1 MSAWLFDLG
10 NTRLKCAPL
19 EGMRPGRVHALAHA
33 TGTIADA
40 LDAVLPPRIEVAHVA
55 SVAGE
60 ALRVELLDAL
70 ARRCAR
76 IELARTQAA
85 WAGVRIAYAAPARLG
100 VDRFLAMLGA
110 RARIDGAVLLVGVGT
125 AVTIDLLDADGLHRG
140 GHIAPSPEL
149 MREAL
154 HARAPHLPAQGGAR
168 VDWALD
174 TDDALESGCHGALLG
189 LVRES
194 LARTRMLLG
203 EVTLC
208 LHGGGIEPLRDAWPE
223 ARCEPSLV
231 LDGLARWA
239 TPDGAR

>member
-19 EGMRPGRVHALAHA
+19 DGTRPGAVHALAHA
-33 TGTIADA
+33 PGTIAEA
-40 LDAVLPPRIEVAHVA
+40 LEAVLPPRLEVAHVA

-85 WAGVRIAYAAPARLG
+85 WAGVRIAYPVPARLG

-110 RARIDGAVLLVGVGT
+110 RARIEGAVLLVGVGT
-125 AVTIDLLDADGLHRG
+125 AVTVDLLDADGLHHG

-154 HARAPHLPAQGGAR
+154 HARAPHLPEHGGAR
-168 VDWALD
+168 VDWARD
-174 TDDALESGCHGALLG
+174 TDDALESGCHGAVLG
-189 LVRES
+189 LVRDA
-194 LARTRMLLG
+194 LARARTQLG
-203 EVTLC
+203 DVTLC
-208 LHGGGIEPLRDAWPE
+208 LHGGGIEPLRIAWPD

-231 LDGLARWA
+231 LEGLARWA
-239 TPDGAR
+239 SPEAGR